1 MQGRHEP
8 LVSVELWESVR
19 GVMVGRLVR
28 KHRRITHDFTYSRGA
43 SQRKPAAADSRGGS
57 VVSKVFGAERTRWR
71 AEDRQATNYKRL
83 ISRLFAADES
93 KPKCFRDRI
102 DEQFRRGK
110 HQATATAAR
119 PDCLMH

>member
-28 KHRRITHDFTYSRGA
+28 KHRRITHDFTYSRAA

-83 ISRLFAADES
+83 ISRLSSADES

-102 DEQFRRGK
+102 GTVVRIMQ
-110 HQATATAAR
+110 QNPTAQ
-119 PDCLMH
+119 PQI